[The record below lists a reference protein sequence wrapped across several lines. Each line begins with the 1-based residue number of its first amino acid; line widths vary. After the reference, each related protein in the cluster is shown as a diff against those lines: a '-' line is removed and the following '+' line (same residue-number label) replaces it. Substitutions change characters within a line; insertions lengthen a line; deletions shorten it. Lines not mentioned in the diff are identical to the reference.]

1 LADFENVIFSFD
13 LSHSLKP
20 LKKSFDGIE
29 ILLISQIALV
39 AWTESVGLTLVKRD
53 LNTIVLRTPH
63 KKYLNYTI
71 LQVFP
76 FTSETKRMGIIVKVC
91 SY

>member
-1 LADFENVIFSFD
+1 MADFENVICVCFD
-13 LSHSLKP
+13 LSHSLKS
-20 LKKSFDGIE
+20 LNKSFDGIK

-39 AWTESVGLTLVKRD
+39 AWTESVGFTLVKRD

-76 FTSETKRMGIIVKVC
+76 FTSEGTIVKVC